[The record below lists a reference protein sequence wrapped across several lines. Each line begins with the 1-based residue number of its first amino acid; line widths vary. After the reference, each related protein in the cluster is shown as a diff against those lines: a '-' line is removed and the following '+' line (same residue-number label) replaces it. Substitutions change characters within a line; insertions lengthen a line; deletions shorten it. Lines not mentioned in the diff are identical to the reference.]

1 MLNILLYFFYCG
13 VRGGGGLGSFWNVAV
28 AFGMLRLLLEC
39 CGSFWNV
46 AVASGMLR

>member
-1 MLNILLYFFYCG
+1 MLNILLYFLYCG

-39 CGSFWNV
+39 CGGSLLDSHCGSPF
-46 AVASGMLR
+46 